1 MAASLSPAVFEFLH
15 NLRHNNNRD
24 WFNEHKPV
32 YQDAHEQFKAFAK
45 AVQDAVSHHDE
56 IERMRVHRIYRD
68 LRFSKDKT
76 PYKMH
81 FSGGLTRATALRR
94 GSYYFH
100 LEPGGSFVG
109 GGFWG
114 PNADDMKRIRTDIA
128 AHPDELRSIIQN
140 PTFIDTF
147 GELRGEKLKSA
158 PRGFDKDHPA
168 VDLLRYKQFLLS
180 RHFSDKEVTA
190 PDFVEKV
197 SETYRAMR
205 PFLNYMTEVLT
216 TDENGVPIY

>member
-1 MAASLSPAVFEFLH
+1 MAASLSPAVLDFIRQLS
-15 NLRHNNNRD
+15 RNNDRD
-24 WFNEHKPV
+24 WFTANKPTYQAV
-32 YQDAHEQFKAFAK
+32 YEEFKAFGQ
-45 AVQDAVSHHDE
+45 AVLDAVSHHDE

-76 PYKMH
+76 PYKTH
-81 FSGGLTRATALRR
+81 FSGGMSRATALRR

-100 LEPGGSFVG
+100 VEPGGSFVG

-114 PNADDMKRIRTDIA
+114 PNSADMKRIRTDIA
-128 AHPDELRSIIQN
+128 ANPDELRAIISD
-140 PTFIDTF
+140 PKFVDTF
-147 GELRGEKLKSA
+147 GALRGEQLKSA

-168 VDLLRYKQFLLS
+168 VDLLRYKQFLIS
-180 RHFSDKEVTA
+180 RSFTDKEVTA

-197 SETYRAMR
+197 SETFHTMR

-216 TDENGVPIY
+216 TDENGVPIV